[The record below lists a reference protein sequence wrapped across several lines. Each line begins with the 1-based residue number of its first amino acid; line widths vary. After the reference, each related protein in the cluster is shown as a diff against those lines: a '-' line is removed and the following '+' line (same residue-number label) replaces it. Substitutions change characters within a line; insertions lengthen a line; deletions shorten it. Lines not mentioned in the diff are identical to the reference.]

1 MAAREI
7 SVSLSEQLINRPCN
21 VRNKPGGRGPAEES
35 WRPTKRLVGKQHT
48 TNIIVDPPWT
58 GAAKRWTG
66 VWNHLWNQCWT
77 GVWNGLGTNV
87 LGSAVWSRVAGG
99 AATESVLLKKRKVW

>member
-58 GAAKRWTG
+58 GAAKPWTG

-77 GVWNGLGTNV
+77 GVLNGLGTNV
-87 LGSAVWSRVAGG
+87 LSSA
-99 AATESVLLKKRKVW
+99 L

>member
-48 TNIIVDPPWT
+48 TNIIVAPSWT
-58 GAAKRWTG
+58 GAAKPWNG
-66 VWNHLWNQCWT
+66 VWNHLWNQCRT

-87 LGSAVWSRVAGG
+87 LSSA
-99 AATESVLLKKRKVW
+99 L